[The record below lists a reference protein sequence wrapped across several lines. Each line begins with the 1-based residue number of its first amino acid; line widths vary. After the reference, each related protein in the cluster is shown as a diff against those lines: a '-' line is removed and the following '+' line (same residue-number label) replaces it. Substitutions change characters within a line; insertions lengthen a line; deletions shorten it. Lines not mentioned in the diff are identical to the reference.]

1 MTKTPFDSK
10 STADMV
16 LANLDLSDR
25 TILVTGCSGGIGLE
39 TIRALSARGARII
52 GVARSLDSAQRACA
66 RLKSPAAA
74 IACDQSDLRSV
85 ERAANTIAERYE
97 KVDAIVANAG
107 ITGASTVQTRGSVE
121 MQFLVNYLSHFHLI
135 NRLVPKLPDHSGRVV
150 VVSSSASK
158 NQAPKDGILFDDL
171 DGHTHYSA
179 SKFYGQS
186 KLALAIFATEL
197 ARRLGDRGIAVNSLH
212 PGAVKGTDLNR
223 NLTFPLSLVLSVAQL
238 FFKSPE
244 QGAATQ
250 SMLAASPVV
259 QQISGKY
266 WEDCQIAEGS
276 KYLSDTAMASRLWQV
291 SDELVARTLKMQA

>member
-25 TILVTGCSGGIGLE
+25 TILVTGCSGGIGFE

-74 IACDQSDLRSV
+74 IACDQADLRSV

-107 ITGASTVQTRGSVE
+107 ITGASTVQTRESVE

-135 NRLVPKLPDHSGRVV
+135 NRLVPKLPAHSGRVV

-158 NQAPKDGILFDDL
+158 NQAPKEGILFDDL

-259 QQISGKY
+259 EQISGKY

-291 SDELVARTLKMQA
+291 SDELVARSLKVEA

>member
-16 LANLDLSDR
+16 LADLDLSDR
-25 TILVTGCSGGIGLE
+25 TILVTGCSGGIGFE
-39 TIRALSARGARII
+39 TIRALSSRGARII

-85 ERAANTIAERYE
+85 DRAANTIAERYE

-107 ITGASTVQTRGSVE
+107 ITGASTVQTRQSIE

-158 NQAPKDGILFDDL
+158 NQAPKEGILFDDL
-171 DGHTHYSA
+171 DGHAHYSA

-197 ARRLGDRGIAVNSLH
+197 ARKLGDRGIAVNSLH

-276 KYLSDTAMASRLWQV
+276 KYLSDRAMASRLWQV
-291 SDELVARTLKMQA
+291 SDELVARSLKVQA